1 MPQTINPTV
10 YQAAELMMDR
20 TINDVVLRDVAAMR
34 GLPLYVET
42 AEPAGPSAADLA
54 AKALRDAE
62 GALRWM
68 QNAWAVA
75 RADLGEANRRH
86 EAPLFRGAKPQPR
99 SIETVRRLQAQA
111 MRRINVVRAR
121 LRAAERAVEAARAA
135 LLAVA
140 S

>member
-1 MPQTINPTV
+1 MQIINPAV
-10 YQAAELMMDR
+10 YQAAELMMKR
-20 TINDVVLRDVAAMR
+20 TINDVVLRDVAAMS
-34 GLPLYVET
+34 GLPLYIET
-42 AEPAGPSAADLA
+42 AEPAGPTLADLA

-75 RADLGEANRRH
+75 RADLGEANRRFH
-86 EAPLFRGAKPQPR
+86 PPLFRGAKPQPR

-111 MRRINVVRAR
+111 MRRINVVRAQ
-121 LRAAERAVEAARAA
+121 LRAAEKAAEAARAA